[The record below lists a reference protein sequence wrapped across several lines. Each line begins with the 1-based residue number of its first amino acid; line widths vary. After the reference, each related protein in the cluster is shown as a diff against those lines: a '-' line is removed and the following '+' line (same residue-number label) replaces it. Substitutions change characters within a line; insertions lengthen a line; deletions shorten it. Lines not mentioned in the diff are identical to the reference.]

1 MVSSVEALAEQL
13 PEGTTSL
20 QELAAN
26 DFFARF
32 WAEHDRTAVW
42 LRDPDP
48 PGERAADVA
57 RRFFAFARSL
67 ADARSPRPLRRLR
80 HALGPAASDP
90 AAVPDLSGPRGAA
103 YAEAVELKLDEQRRA
118 AWRFRN
124 LNIPPESAH
133 PRRA

>member
-13 PEGTTSL
+13 PEGTTWL
-20 QELAAN
+20 PEPAAN

-80 HALGPAASDP
+80 HALGPAAEQYLLQYLTSRDP
-90 AAVPDLSGPRGAA
+90 GEPPMPR
-103 YAEAVELKLDEQRRA
+103 L
-118 AWRFRN
+118 W
-124 LNIPPESAH
+124 S
-133 PRRA
+133 